1 MLADRTLFKYGF
13 RVLLLS
19 MASHYVFFI
28 LIVWGFSV
36 LVIHVRQLTALVV
49 VLHLVEFVVIR
60 FTYFNL
66 YFLVVH
72 LHGLVFVVVFL
83 LPAIVFSLSL
93 NFFSLFSPAFHLGE
107 FLFGIIYFI
116 CAPSFFPTYASS
128 TFSFLSL
135 EPCAAMPILKSV
147 LFANMAPF
155 AHVFWVRYLVTVSL
169 QDTCLVFNK
178 FWAMFITKH
187 YKL

>member
-1 MLADRTLFKYGF
+1 M
-13 RVLLLS
+13 
-19 MASHYVFFI
+19 
-28 LIVWGFSV
+28 
-36 LVIHVRQLTALVV
+36 
-49 VLHLVEFVVIR
+49 
-60 FTYFNL
+60 
-66 YFLVVH
+66 
-72 LHGLVFVVVFL
+72 
-83 LPAIVFSLSL
+83 
-93 NFFSLFSPAFHLGE
+93 FSPALLLGE

-169 QDTCLVFNK
+169 QDTCLVFLQ
-178 FWAMFITKH
+178 FCAMFITKH
-187 YKL
+187 YKLKNHQILSFLVQSHASSKSPKKASQSSPSSIRTSLAQVFSISVVLNHMSQVASTAVFP